1 MSLQDSLQI
10 TGSSNVFYYIKY
22 GHSLVWQLVLTCTGE
37 EGAAPN
43 QFNLTIGGGDQ
54 QINIP
59 AAPPPPEYMCWTQ
72 LWDTTAAPWGGP
84 YSQMVCEWV
93 DTNEYIWT
101 LEVDTNG
108 NVMPPVSRSS
118 IAVWDPVSLPS
129 SGDLS
134 IEEYYSGAIVIADMR
149 TQDSLV
155 VTGTET
161 QYFNIIWEYISV
173 SISIAVSEDTLD
185 FGFVPVG
192 NQAEQPFTIYSAGET
207 TLVLYDIFTSEDA
220 FYTDFDPSDSLI
232 EAGDSLVLEVTF
244 DPNIERIYQETLFIA
259 SNAGNADTVT
269 VSLQG
274 DGGAVP
280 DTVRNLVV
288 TIEGSDA
295 ILTWDEVN
303 TSVTSYPL
311 TVDCYLIYY
320 EENLGET
327 FNFLAYTPDT
337 TYTHFGA
344 AQFSTSMFYFVE
356 AYIGE
361 IEILEGILSQGNLMN
376 REGMKIRLHQPIKL

>member
-1 MSLQDSLQI
+1 MKNKAAAVI
-10 TGSSNVFYYIKY
+10 TIMLIALAVNLAFAEEWTLPITV
-22 GHSLVWQLVLTCTGE
+22 TGE
-37 EGAAPN
+37 EGGAPN
-43 QFNLTIGGGDQ
+43 TFTVTIGGGDAQ
-54 QINIP
+54 NFLP
-59 AAPPPPEYMCWTQ
+59 APPAPPQYMTWVELYEPDWT
-72 LWDTTAAPWGGP
+72 GGP
-84 YSQMVCEWV
+84 YAEMIYVWPPPADSAVWLILV
-93 DTNEYIWT
+93 DP
-101 LEVDTNG
+101 NG
-108 NVMPPVSRSS
+108 NMMPPVSRTS

-192 NQAEQPFTIYSAGET
+192 NQAEQPLTIYSTGET

-244 DPNIERIYQETLFIA
+244 DPNIERIYEETLFIA

-303 TSVTSYPL
+303 TSVTGYPL

-361 IEILEGILSQGNLMN
+361 IEILEGILSQGNSIN